1 MQDKRTAKRSL
12 DKPGSDSC
20 SKRMCLDERGTPPQ
34 NDDGGCII
42 TGASGPNIYYVYNPG
57 NVTIQR
63 YWCGLLNLQ
72 YVGAMRPRLG
82 SPTTPLTPPTRTVR
96 IPGDGNCLFS
106 ALSYIITGTI
116 DQQAAIR
123 AVILNHMS
131 TIEGRLRRGFFP
143 PCYADAQSYIEGTR
157 MNRDRTW
164 GSDCEMITMA
174 DLLNTTI
181 LYPHD
186 TANNVWAPYTPA
198 GGIDP
203 TVPALYLQWQPF

>member
-1 MQDKRTAKRSL
+1 M
-12 DKPGSDSC
+12 
-20 SKRMCLDERGTPPQ
+20 
-34 NDDGGCII
+34 
-42 TGASGPNIYYVYNPG
+42 
-57 NVTIQR
+57 
-63 YWCGLLNLQ
+63 
-72 YVGAMRPRLG
+72 
-82 SPTTPLTPPTRTVR
+82 
-96 IPGDGNCLFS
+96 
-106 ALSYIITGTI
+106 GTI
-116 DQQAAIR
+116 DQQAAVH

-131 TIEGRLRRGFFP
+131 AIEGRLRRGFFP

-181 LYPHD
+181 YSHD

-203 TVPALYLQWQPF
+203 TVPAFYLQFINGNHFNVVTSVLSLCELFIASKSHPSPFYLFIVKTIIGFPPRCSSTSTW